1 MATRYFRLH
10 SICCH
15 NPVSVVYSLKNVV
28 KERLVDGVGFRL
40 HVPSIEIKSQENIAL
55 VGHSGCGKST
65 LLDML
70 ALILHPD
77 KTDTFN
83 LQPVEGKPHQIDRL
97 WLRKKQSHLSQI
109 RKQHIG
115 YVLQSGGL
123 LPYLTVRENIELP
136 RRLLKLADDDSIN
149 SIARVLGIHR
159 QLDKLPGLLSAGERQ
174 RAAFARALSHRPS
187 ILLADEPTSALD
199 PITAK
204 KIMAVVMELIKG
216 LKITLITASHDW
228 AHVYKMELRVLKQH
242 AEPIEN
248 GRIYRSTFSD

>member
-1 MATRYFRLH
+1 MT
-10 SICCH
+10 
-15 NPVSVVYSLKNVV
+15 VVYSLKNVV
-28 KERLVDGVGFRL
+28 KERLIDGVGFRL
-40 HVPSIEIKSQENIAL
+40 IVPEIQISAQENIAL

-70 ALILHPD
+70 ALILRPDSSDEFDLHPVGGD
-77 KTDTFN
+77 NHD
-83 LQPVEGKPHQIDRL
+83 LGKL
-97 WLRKKQSHLSQI
+97 WQRDKQSKLSQI

-136 RRLLKLADDDSIN
+136 RKLLKLPDDDSID
-149 SIARVLGIHR
+149 SISRVLGIDR

-187 ILLADEPTSALD
+187 ILIADEPTSALD
-199 PITAK
+199 PITAQ
-204 KIMAVVMELIKG
+204 KIMAVVMEVIRG

-228 AHVYKMELRVLKQH
+228 AHVYKMELRTLKQE
-242 AEPIEN
+242 AEAVED
-248 GRIYRSTFSD
+248 GKVYQSRFTD

>member
-1 MATRYFRLH
+1 
-10 SICCH
+10 
-15 NPVSVVYSLKNVV
+15 
-28 KERLVDGVGFRL
+28 
-40 HVPSIEIKSQENIAL
+40 
-55 VGHSGCGKST
+55 
-65 LLDML
+65 ML

-77 KTDTFN
+77 RTDSFTLN
-83 LQPVEGKPHQIDRL
+83 PVDGKHQDITKLWDR
-97 WLRKKQSHLSQI
+97 RRQSRLSQI

-187 ILLADEPTSALD
+187 ILLADEPTAALD
-199 PITAK
+199 PITAR

-228 AHVYKMELRVLKQH
+228 AHVYKMDLRVLKQA
-242 AEPIEN
+242 AEPVEDGN
-248 GRIYRSTFSD
+248 IYQSIFQD

>member
-1 MATRYFRLH
+1 M
-10 SICCH
+10 S
-15 NPVSVVYSLKNVV
+15 SVYKLKNIV
-28 KERLVDGVGFRL
+28 KERLVGGVGFRL
-40 HVPSIEIKSQENIAL
+40 RVPDIDIKAEENIAL

-77 KTDTFN
+77 KTDTFS
-83 LQPVEGKPHQIDRL
+83 LQPVGEKTSDIDKL
-97 WLRKKQSHLSQI
+97 WQRRRQSTLSQI
-109 RKQHIG
+109 RKKHIG

-136 RRLLKLADDDSIN
+136 RRLLGLADDDSIS

-174 RAAFARALSHRPS
+174 RAAFARALAHRPT
-187 ILLADEPTSALD
+187 ILLADEPTASLD
-199 PITAK
+199 PITAR

-216 LKITLITASHDW
+216 LKSTLITASHDW
-228 AHVYKMELRVLKQH
+228 AHVYKMDLRTLHQE
-242 AEPIEN
+242 AEPVEN
-248 GRIYRSTFSD
+248 GRIYQSTFRD

>member
-1 MATRYFRLH
+1 MT
-10 SICCH
+10 
-15 NPVSVVYSLKNVV
+15 VVYSLRNVV
-28 KERLVDGVGFRL
+28 KERLIDGVGFRL
-40 HVPSIEIKSQENIAL
+40 VVPEIQISAQENIAL

-70 ALILHPD
+70 ALILRPDSSDEFDLHPVGGDNHDLGKLWRRD
-77 KTDTFN
+77 K
-83 LQPVEGKPHQIDRL
+83 QGK
-97 WLRKKQSHLSQI
+97 LSQI

-136 RRLLKLADDDSIN
+136 RKLLKLPDDDSID
-149 SIARVLGIHR
+149 SISRVLGIDR

-187 ILLADEPTSALD
+187 ILIADEPTSALD
-199 PITAK
+199 PITAQ
-204 KIMAVVMELIKG
+204 KIMAVVMEVIRG

-228 AHVYKMELRVLKQH
+228 AHVYKMELRTLKQE
-242 AEPIEN
+242 AKAVED
-248 GRIYRSTFSD
+248 GKVYQSRFTD

>member
-1 MATRYFRLH
+1 MT
-10 SICCH
+10 
-15 NPVSVVYSLKNVV
+15 VVYSLKNIV
-28 KERLVDGVGFRL
+28 KERLTDGVGFRL
-40 HVPSIEIKSQENIAL
+40 VVPNIQIQAEENIAL
-55 VGHSGCGKST
+55 IGHSGCGKST

-77 KTDTFN
+77 EANEFSVH
-83 LQPVEGKPHQIDRL
+83 PVGGESHDIDKL
-97 WLRKKQSHLSQI
+97 WQRRRQGHLSQI
-109 RKQHIG
+109 RKKHIG

-136 RRLLKLADDDSIN
+136 RKLLKLPNDDSIN
-149 SIARVLGIHR
+149 SISKVLGIDR

-187 ILLADEPTSALD
+187 ILLADEPTAALD
-199 PITAK
+199 PITAQ

-228 AHVYKMELRVLKQH
+228 AHVYKMDLRTLTQEAKAVDDGNVYQS
-242 AEPIEN
+242 
-248 GRIYRSTFSD
+248 RFYD